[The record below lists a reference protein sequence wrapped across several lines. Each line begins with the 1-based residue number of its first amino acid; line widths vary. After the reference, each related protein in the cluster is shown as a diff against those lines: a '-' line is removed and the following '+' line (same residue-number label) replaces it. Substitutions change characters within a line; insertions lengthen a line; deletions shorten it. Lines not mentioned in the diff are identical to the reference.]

1 MKCPYCGFQDSKVV
15 DSRGIDDGI
24 RRRRQ
29 CLHCDARFTTYER
42 FHADSFMVIKKDG
55 RREEFNR
62 DKLTA
67 GIRKACAKRPVSNE
81 EIEHVVDKIEEDLHH
96 LGKVEVPS
104 STVGELVIKHLKDV
118 DRIAYI
124 RFASVYR
131 EFADVESFREEIDA
145 LMHSQEKTPATQLAL
160 IPGADFATPA
170 PARRRREKETP
181 VR

>member
-29 CLHCDARFTTYER
+29 CLHCHARFTTYER

-81 EIEHVVDKIEEDLHH
+81 EIEQVVDKIEEDLHH
-96 LGKVEVPS
+96 LGRVEVPS

-145 LMHSQEKTPATQLAL
+145 LTHSQEKTPATQLPL
-160 IPGADFATPA
+160 IPGEGPLSSAKRSRKATG
-170 PARRRREKETP
+170 
-181 VR
+181 